1 VTDDGDAGEGIAL
14 TFARMATVPPE
25 VVRGIFARYGRPLA
39 VTMPAAA
46 PDDQR
51 HVMKGANGAETVVRV
66 LRVLGF
72 GDVIPNDYFVLQPP
86 AGEPLAVAG
95 PLFSAALAALAR
107 AVGVTPA

>member
-1 VTDDGDAGEGIAL
+1 VTDDGDAAAGIAR
-14 TFARMATVPPE
+14 TFAQMATVRPE
-25 VVRGIFARYGRPLA
+25 VVLGIFARYGRPLA

-51 HVMKGANGAETVVRV
+51 HLLIGPDGAETVVRL

-72 GDVIPNDYFVLQPP
+72 GDVIPNDYFVLEPS
-86 AGEPLAVAG
+86 AGEPLAVPG

-107 AVGVTPA
+107 AAGATPA

>member
-1 VTDDGDAGEGIAL
+1 VSDDGEAGIAR
-14 TFARMATVPPE
+14 TFAQMATVPPG
-25 VVRGIFARYGRPLA
+25 VVLGIFARYGRPLA

-51 HVMKGANGAETVVRV
+51 HTVIGPDGAETVVRV

-72 GDVIPNDYFVLQPP
+72 GDVIPNDYFVLEPSS
-86 AGEPLAVAG
+86 GEPLAVPG

-107 AVGVTPA
+107 VTGATPA